1 MLHWFSF
8 GTDFDANNNFTLST
22 NKSINS
28 HELKLGVC
36 CTYTQMNDFSQKVKH
51 IKSQLLTGFE
61 GYVL

>member
-1 MLHWFSF
+1 MLYWFSF
-8 GTDFDANNNFTLST
+8 GADFDANNNFTLGT

-36 CTYTQMNDFSQKVKH
+36 STYTQMNDFSQKVKH
-51 IKSQLLTGFE
+51 IKSQLLTGLE